1 LEEENL
7 TEKYEK
13 AREVKKTRKDLSP
26 EELEQRKERLLAQ
39 GTPSVTAS
47 IADAVVLKNKRVYFL
62 TKPDGSIPQG
72 NNHGYGLYYGDCR
85 YLNTYQM
92 KIFDSDLN
100 VLVSNSGKGFR
111 GVYELTNNEIMIE
124 AGKHLRRDEIG
135 ITWERVIEEENPT
148 LHDLLTIKNYEL
160 EDVDIRLSIT
170 FNSQFEAVFAIRG
183 LLPIQPG
190 ELLPAK
196 WEDGAIHFAYAGADD
211 IYRHLGVHFSR
222 QPDEND
228 ECTVHFD
235 FHLRPMQSEKLA
247 ISLII
252 TNGKDAEEVKQKE
265 RKQPEISQI
274 QEMLKKPPVD
284 WKSLGTDISS
294 NSLLLNNLIDR
305 SMLDLFM
312 MKDELNGKRYFGAGV
327 PWFVTLFG
335 RDSIIIAM
343 QLLMF
348 DPDISAE
355 TLQLLASFQGEEE
368 NEWRDEQPGK
378 ILHELREGELATI
391 GEIPHTPYYGT
402 VDATMLFLVL
412 IARHAAWTG
421 DLSLFRELKGNID
434 RALEWIDK
442 YGDLNQDGYIEY
454 ESLSGSG
461 LVNQGWK
468 DTGDAVL
475 NADGSLAVPPIAL
488 VEVQAYIYMAKT
500 TIADLF
506 ERDGDKDRAEQLI
519 QEAEELKERFN
530 QDFWNDEL
538 GTYILGFQKDRKPV
552 AVVTSNPG
560 HALWAGIADK
570 EKGEKTAQRLMK
582 ADMFSGYGIRTLS
595 DKEFPYNPIG
605 YHLGTVWPHDNGI
618 IAAGFRKYGFNDYAQ
633 QIFNGLKEAALG
645 FDDYRLPELFG
656 GFPKD
661 QYQVPVSF
669 PIACH
674 PQSWAAGSIIFM
686 LESYLG
692 LKPEAFDNRL
702 LIEKPM
708 LPDFIDRLTLR
719 KLRVGQAQVDLK
731 FVRKENETIEVEVLS
746 VEGELEVIIR

>member
-1 LEEENL
+1 LTDKKNQAHEINKSLEDL
-7 TEKYEK
+7 T
-13 AREVKKTRKDLSP
+13 P
-26 EELEQRKERLLAQ
+26 EEFEQRKERLLTQ
-39 GTPSVTAS
+39 GTPSVTGS

-62 TKPDGSIPQG
+62 TKPDGSVPEG
-72 NNHGYGLYYGDCR
+72 DNHGYGLYYGDCR

-92 KIFDSDLN
+92 KLFDSDLN

-111 GVYELTNNEIMIE
+111 GVFELTNNEIMIE
-124 AGKHLRRDEIG
+124 EGKHLRRDEIG
-135 ITWERVIEEENPT
+135 ITWERVLEEENPA

-160 EDVDIRLSIT
+160 EEVEIRLSFT
-170 FNSQFEAVFAIRG
+170 FNAQFEDVFAIRG
-183 LLPIQPG
+183 LMPIQPG
-190 ELLPAK
+190 ELQPAE
-196 WEDGAIHFAYAGADD
+196 WEDGIMQFAYAGADD
-211 IYRHLGVHFSR
+211 IYRHIGVHFSR
-222 QPDEND
+222 EPDERD
-228 ECTVHFD
+228 ECTVYFD
-235 FHLRPMQSEKLA
+235 FHLSPMQSEQFA
-247 ISLII
+247 ISLMI
-252 TNGKDAEEVKQKE
+252 TTGKDADNVREKA
-265 RKQPEISQI
+265 RKQPEIDKI
-274 QEMLKKPPVD
+274 EEMLKKPPVD
-284 WKSLGTDISS
+284 WKSQGTAISS
-294 NSLLLNNLIDR
+294 NSILMNNLVDR

-312 MKDELNGKRYFGAGV
+312 MKDEWDGKRYFGAGV

-343 QLLMF
+343 HLLMF

-355 TLQLLASFQGEEE
+355 TLQLLASYQGEEE

-378 ILHELREGELATI
+378 ILHEIRDGELASI

-412 IARHAAWTG
+412 IAKHAAWVG
-421 DLSLFRELKGNID
+421 DLSLFHELKDNID

-475 NADGSLAVPPIAL
+475 NADGELATPPITL
-488 VEVQAYIYMAKT
+488 VEVQAYIYMAKNY
-500 TIADLF
+500 IAELF
-506 ERDGDKDRAEQLI
+506 ERDGDKDRADQLRK
-519 QEAEELKERFN
+519 EAEELKERFN
-530 QDFWNDEL
+530 EDFWDDEL
-538 GTYILGFQKDRKPV
+538 GTYILGFQKDRKPI

-570 EKGEKTAQRLMK
+570 EKGEKTAHRLMQE
-582 ADMFSGYGIRTLS
+582 DMFSGYGIRTLS

-618 IAAGFRKYGFNDYAQ
+618 IAAGFRKYGFIEYAQ
-633 QIFNGLKEAALG
+633 KIFNGLKEAALG

-656 GFPKD
+656 GFPEE
-661 QYQVPVSF
+661 QYHVPVRF

-692 LKPEAFDNRL
+692 LKPEAFEKRL
-702 LIEKPM
+702 VIEKPV

-719 KLRVGQAQVDLK
+719 KLRVGDARVDLK
-731 FVRKENETIEVEVLS
+731 FKRNDNGRIEVEVLD
-746 VEGELEVIIR
+746 VKGELEVDVRED

>member
-1 LEEENL
+1 L
-7 TEKYEK
+7 TDKNQD
-13 AREVKKTRKDLSP
+13 AHEVKKSTKDLSP
-26 EELEQRKERLLAQ
+26 EELETRKERLLTQ

-62 TKPDGSIPQG
+62 TKPDGSIPEG
-72 NNHGYGLYYGDCR
+72 NNHGYGLYYGDSR

-111 GVYELTNNEIMIE
+111 GVFELTNNEIMIE
-124 AGKHLRRDEIG
+124 EGKHLRRDEIG
-135 ITWERVIEEENPT
+135 ITWERVIEEDSPA

-160 EDVDIRLSIT
+160 EEVDIRLSLT

-183 LLPIQPG
+183 LMPIQPG
-190 ELLPAK
+190 ELEPSK
-196 WEDGAIHFAYAGADD
+196 WEDGVIHFAYAGADD

-222 QPDEND
+222 EPDERQ
-228 ECTVHFD
+228 ECTAHFD
-235 FHLRPMQSEKLA
+235 FHLGPMQSEKMA
-247 ISLII
+247 VSLII
-252 TNGKDAEEVKQKE
+252 TNGEDAEDVSKKK
-265 RKQPEISQI
+265 RSQPEISEI
-274 QEMLKKPPVD
+274 RKMLDKPPVD
-284 WKSLGTDISS
+284 WKSLGTDITS

-312 MKDELNGKRYFGAGV
+312 MKDEMKGKRFFGAGV

-343 QLLMF
+343 QLMMY

-355 TLQLLASFQGEEE
+355 TLQLLASYQGEEE

-402 VDATMLFLVL
+402 VDATPLFLVL
-412 IARHAAWTG
+412 IAKHAAWVG
-421 DLSLFRELKGNID
+421 DLSLFHELRDNID

-442 YGDLNQDGYIEY
+442 YGDLNQDGYVEY

-475 NADGSLAVPPIAL
+475 NTDGSLATPPITL
-488 VEVQAYIYMAKT
+488 VEVQAYIYMAKIY
-500 TIADLF
+500 IADLF
-506 ERDGDKDRAEQLI
+506 ERDGDQKRAEKLRR
-519 QEAEELKERFN
+519 EAEELKERFN
-530 QDFWNDEL
+530 KDFWMDEL
-538 GTYILGFQKDRKPV
+538 GTYMLGFQKDRKPI

-560 HALWAGIADK
+560 HTLWAGIADE
-570 EKGEKTAQRLMK
+570 EKGEKTAHRLMEE
-582 ADMFSGYGIRTLS
+582 DMFSGYGIRTLS
-595 DKEFPYNPIG
+595 QKEYPYNPIG

-618 IAAGFRKYGFNDYAQ
+618 IAAGFRKYGFTHYSQ
-633 QIFNGLKEAALG
+633 KIFDGLKEAALG

-656 GFPKD
+656 GFPKE
-661 QYQVPVSF
+661 QYHVPVNF

-674 PQSWAAGSIIFM
+674 PQSWAAGSILFM

-692 LKPEAFDNRL
+692 LKPEAFDKRL
-702 LIEKPM
+702 VIEKPM
-708 LPDFIDRLTLR
+708 LPDFVDRLTVR
-719 KLRVGQAQVDLK
+719 KLRVGQAQVDLR
-731 FVRKENETIEVEVLS
+731 FIRKDEEKVEVEIL
-746 VEGELEVIIR
+746 EINGELEVTVRED

>member
-1 LEEENL
+1 L
-7 TEKYEK
+7 TDKEQQAHEINKS
-13 AREVKKTRKDLSP
+13 REDLSP
-26 EELEQRKERLLAQ
+26 KELEQRKERLLTQ

-47 IADAVVLKNKRVYFL
+47 IADAVVLKNKRVYLL
-62 TKPDGSIPQG
+62 TKPDGSIPEG
-72 NNHGYGLYYGDCR
+72 DNHGYGLYYGDCR
-85 YLNTYQM
+85 YLNTYKM
-92 KIFDSDLN
+92 KLFDSDLN

-111 GVYELTNNEIMIE
+111 GVFELTNNEIMIE
-124 AGKHLRRDEIG
+124 EGKHLRRDEIG
-135 ITWERVIEEENPT
+135 ITWERVIEEENPA
-148 LHDLLTIKNYEL
+148 LHDLLHIKNYEL
-160 EDVDIRLSIT
+160 EEVDIRLSFT
-170 FNSQFEAVFAIRG
+170 FNAQFEDVFSIRG
-183 LLPIQPG
+183 LMPIQPG
-190 ELLPAK
+190 ELQPAK
-196 WEDGAIHFAYAGADD
+196 WEDGVMHFAYAGADD
-211 IYRHLGVHFSR
+211 IYRHMGVQFSR
-222 QPDEND
+222 EPDERD
-228 ECTVHFD
+228 ECTVYFD
-235 FHLRPMQSEKLA
+235 FHLGPMQSEKLA

-252 TNGKDAEEVKQKE
+252 TTGKDADDIREKA
-265 RKQPEISQI
+265 RKQPEIDEI

-284 WKSLGTDISS
+284 WKSLGTAISS
-294 NSLLLNNLIDR
+294 NSVLMNNIVDR

-312 MKDELNGKRYFGAGV
+312 MKDEWDGKRYFGAGV

-343 QLLMF
+343 HLLMF

-355 TLQLLASFQGEEE
+355 TLQLLASYQGEEE

-378 ILHELREGELATI
+378 ILHEMREGELASI

-402 VDATMLFLVL
+402 VDATMLFLVH
-412 IARHAAWTG
+412 IAKHAAWVG
-421 DLSLFRELKGNID
+421 DLSLFRELRDNID

-442 YGDLNQDGYIEY
+442 HGDLNQDGYIEY

-475 NADGSLAVPPIAL
+475 NADGNLATPPIAL

-500 TIADLF
+500 YIADLF
-506 ERDGDKDRAEQLI
+506 ERDGDEDRANQLRR
-519 QEAEELKERFN
+519 EAEELKERFN
-530 QDFWNDEL
+530 KDFWDDEL
-538 GTYILGFQKDRKPV
+538 GTYLLGFQKDRKPI

-570 EKGEKTAQRLMK
+570 EKGEKTAHRLMQE
-582 ADMFSGYGIRTLS
+582 DMFSGYGIRTLS
-595 DKEFPYNPIG
+595 TKEYPYNPIG

-618 IAAGFRKYGFNDYAQ
+618 IAAGFRKYGFTEYAQ
-633 QIFNGLKEAALG
+633 KIFNGLKEAALG

-661 QYQVPVSF
+661 EYHVPVRF

-674 PQSWAAGSIIFM
+674 PQSWAAGSIIFI

-692 LKPEAFDNRL
+692 LKPEAFDKRL
-702 LIEKPM
+702 VIEKPM

-719 KLRVGQAQVDLK
+719 NLRVGEAKVDLR
-731 FVRKENETIEVEVLS
+731 FSRKDDDKIDVEILKTN
-746 VEGELEVIIR
+746 GELEVKVRQD